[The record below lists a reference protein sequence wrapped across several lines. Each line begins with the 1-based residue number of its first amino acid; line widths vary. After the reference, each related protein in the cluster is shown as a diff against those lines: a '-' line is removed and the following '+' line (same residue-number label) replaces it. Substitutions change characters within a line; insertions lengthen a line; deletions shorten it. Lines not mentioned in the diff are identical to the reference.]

1 MAIERISKRIEWS
14 VMLTSGREL
23 TIAYE
28 PETYE
33 TAACL
38 EIPQSHL
45 SATEIDGM
53 IQLLNAIGEE
63 IRRIEKDVAGPK
75 TGSHGL
81 TLA

>member
-14 VMLTSGREL
+14 VMLTSGREFA
-23 TIAYE
+23 IAYE
-28 PETYE
+28 SKTHDTES
-33 TAACL
+33 CL
-38 EIPQSHL
+38 EIPESHL
-45 SATEIDGM
+45 SATEIDGV
-53 IQLLNAIGEE
+53 IELLNAIGEE